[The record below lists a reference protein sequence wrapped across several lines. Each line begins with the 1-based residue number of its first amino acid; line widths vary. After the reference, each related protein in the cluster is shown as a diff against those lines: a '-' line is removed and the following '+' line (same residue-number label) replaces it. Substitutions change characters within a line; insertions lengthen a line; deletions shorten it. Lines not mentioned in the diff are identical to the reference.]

1 MVEEP
6 TEVNKDIH
14 QFIHSFTKHSR
25 RIDSMLHPIDTERNP
40 KELWGRGKEADPC
53 AGRRARALPWRLC
66 QPTALPGVSR

>member
-1 MVEEP
+1 MEKP
-6 TEVNKDIH
+6 TEVSKDIH

-25 RIDSMLHPIDTERNP
+25 SIDSMPRAIDTERRP

-53 AGRRARALPWRLC
+53 AGRRAEDLPWRLC

>member
-1 MVEEP
+1 MEKP
-6 TEVNKDIH
+6 TEVSKDIH
-14 QFIHSFTKHSR
+14 QFIRSFTKHSR
-25 RIDSMLHPIDTERNP
+25 RINSMPRAIDTERSP